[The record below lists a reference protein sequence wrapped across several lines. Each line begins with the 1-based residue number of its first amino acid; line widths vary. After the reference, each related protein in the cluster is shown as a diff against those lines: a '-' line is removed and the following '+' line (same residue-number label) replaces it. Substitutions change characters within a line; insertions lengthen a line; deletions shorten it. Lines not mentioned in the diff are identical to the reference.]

1 MAVRNKP
8 SWATHLSLYKEENS
22 SEKRQLLKDL
32 GDIGIELKDLL
43 EQFKMGGTPND
54 ILRALKSV
62 HNRLATLYKVIQE
75 KFYPQ
80 SRLSDFY

>member
-1 MAVRNKP
+1 MAKRDKP
-8 SWATHLSLYKEENS
+8 KWATHLSLYKEENS

-32 GDIGIELKDLL
+32 GDIGVELKDLL
-43 EQFKMGGTPND
+43 DEFKMGGTSKD
-54 ILRALKSV
+54 ILRALKTI

-80 SRLSDFY
+80 SKLSDFY

>member
-1 MAVRNKP
+1 MVVQNKP

-32 GDIGIELKDLL
+32 GDISIELKELL
-43 EQFKMGGTPND
+43 EQFNMGGTPKE
-54 ILRALKSV
+54 ITRALKSV
-62 HNRLATLYKVIQE
+62 HNRLATLYRVIQD

-80 SRLSDFY
+80 TKLTDF